1 MAAIGLVRSCAA
13 GASPALA
20 CVVFRCYAAPA
31 QVCRAAAGTRLVAR
45 MGRLAAYVEMIA
57 QSRLLAPN
65 LKTMTLKLYTGNGHR
80 GNAVAR

>member
-1 MAAIGLVRSCAA
+1 
-13 GASPALA
+13 
-20 CVVFRCYAAPA
+20 
-31 QVCRAAAGTRLVAR
+31 